1 MANGHGGARAKAG
14 RKAGVPNK
22 RSRSVQEMLDAKG
35 CNPIEAMADVLLEA
49 IEDKDTSTIT
59 HVASILAP
67 YHSPKLTSSKIE
79 GEITGLTYEE
89 KLKLLAANKD

>member
-14 RKAGVPNK
+14 RKPGVPNT

-35 CNPIEAMADVLLEA
+35 CNPIEALADVLMEA
-49 IEDKDTSTIT
+49 IENKDTNLTVM
-59 HVASILAP
+59 VADKLAP
-67 YHSPKLTSSKIE
+67 YSAPKLSASKIE

-89 KLKLLAANKD
+89 KLRLLAENK